1 MAGVAVRT
9 AGLKIMTRALLGE
22 LLLFFVPFVVF
33 ALYLVLRKRNPLL
46 WSHWSDQT
54 FWLVSAGLLLA
65 IASFLIAGL
74 TAERHVGAFVP
85 THVENGRVVPGQ
97 FR

>member
-1 MAGVAVRT
+1 MIRVIAEQV
-9 AGLKIMTRALLGE
+9 
-22 LLLFFVPFVVF
+22 LLFLLPFAAF
-33 ALYLVLRKRNPLL
+33 AFYLIVRRRNPLA

-54 FWLVSAGLLLA
+54 FWLV
-65 IASFLIAGL
+65 IAGL
-74 TAERHVGAFVP
+74 ACVIVVLLATGILADRQTGEFEP